1 MTRVDANR
9 VRLEVCVDS
18 PAGVA
23 AAIKG
28 GANRLELC
36 AALVVGGLTP
46 SRGLMALAA
55 ASGRPAYAMIRP
67 RPGDFVYGPA
77 DLDVM
82 GDDIDTVRALG
93 LPGVVLGASLPSGE
107 LDAAAL
113 SILVDRA
120 GGLGMTLH
128 RAIDL
133 TPDPIEALDI
143 AIELGFERVLTS
155 GGARTA
161 VEGAETIAE
170 LVDHAQ
176 GRISIMAGSGVT
188 PDNAV
193 DLIRQTGVAE
203 VHASC
208 GMAPAVV
215 DQHLLHFGFVQP
227 GARETDAAT
236 VMWLAAAI
244 RDIEADQWP

>member
-1 MTRVDANR
+1 MSRGDLHR
-9 VRLEVCVDS
+9 MKLEVCVDS

-28 GANRLELC
+28 GADRLELC
-36 AALVVGGLTP
+36 SALALGGLTP

-55 ASGRPAYAMIRP
+55 SCPRPSYAMIRP
-67 RPGDFVYGPA
+67 RAGDFVYGRS

-93 LPGVVLGASLPSGE
+93 LSGVVLGASLPNGE
-107 LDAAAL
+107 LDVAAL

-120 GGLGMTLH
+120 DGLGKTLH

-133 TPDPIEALDI
+133 TPDPIEALEA

-161 VEGAETIAE
+161 VEGMETIAD
-170 LVDHAQ
+170 LVDQAQ
-176 GRISIMAGSGVT
+176 GRISIMAGSGVNA
-188 PDNAV
+188 DNAV
-193 DLIRQTGVAE
+193 DLIQRTGVTE

-215 DQHLLHFGFVQP
+215 DEQLVHFGFVQR

-244 RDIEADQWP
+244 RDIY